1 MLIGKPFSTGLNE
14 FWELKT
20 MDWKNVVGKVAP
32 VLGAALG
39 GPLGGAAVS
48 AIADALGLSEKTE
61 EAVKNALSGTTP
73 EQLLAL
79 KKADQDFAV
88 RMEELGLKKEEL
100 GFTNEKDQLQIAAG
114 DRDSA
119 RKREMAVGDHTAR
132 NLAYAITI
140 GFFSVL
146 FTLMFA
152 EVDTGAKEILYVML
166 GSLGT
171 AWTSVMAY
179 YFGSTAGS
187 KLKTELLSKAEPI
200 K

>member
-1 MLIGKPFSTGLNE
+1 
-14 FWELKT
+14 
-20 MDWKNVVGKVAP
+20 MDWKDIVGKVAP

-48 AIADALGLSEKTE
+48 VIADALGLNEKTE
-61 EAVKNALSGTTP
+61 DAIKGALSGTTP

-88 RMEELGLKKEEL
+88 KMEELGLKREEL
-100 GFTNEKDQLQIAAG
+100 SFAQEKDMEQISAS

-119 RKREMAVGDHTAR
+119 RKREMSVGDKTAR
-132 NLAYAITI
+132 NLAYAITV

-152 EVDTGAKEILYVML
+152 NLPKASESVLFVML
-166 GSLGT
+166 GALGS
-171 AWTSVMAY
+171 AWTGVIAY
-179 YFGSTAGS
+179 YFGSTKHS
-187 KLKTELLSKAEPI
+187 QMNTEMLAKAQPI
-200 K
+200 QPEEGVTPPNPFVK

>member
-1 MLIGKPFSTGLNE
+1 
-14 FWELKT
+14 

-100 GFTNEKDQLQIAAG
+100 SFTNEKDQLQIAAG